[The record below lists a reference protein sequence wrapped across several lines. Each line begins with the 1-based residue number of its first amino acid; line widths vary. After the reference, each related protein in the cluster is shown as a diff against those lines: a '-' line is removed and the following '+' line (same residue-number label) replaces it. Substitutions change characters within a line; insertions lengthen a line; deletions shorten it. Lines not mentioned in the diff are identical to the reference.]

1 MKLMFVI
8 IRDNDSD
15 GVVQALVENEFR
27 VTRVASTGGFLRH
40 GNVTLMIGVE
50 NDKVQAVIDQLRQ
63 TCCPPEESQH
73 RATIF
78 VVDMPYFE
86 QI

>member
-1 MKLMFVI
+1 
-8 IRDNDSD
+8 
-15 GVVQALVENEFR
+15 
-27 VTRVASTGGFLRH
+27 
-40 GNVTLMIGVE
+40 MIGVE

>member
-1 MKLMFVI
+1 MKLIFVVVHGA
-8 IRDNDSD
+8 DADA
-15 GVVQALVENEFR
+15 VVQTLVENNYR
-27 VTRVASTGGFLRH
+27 VTHVASTGGFMRH
-40 GNVTLMIGVE
+40 GNVTLMTGIE
-50 NDKVQAVIDQLRQ
+50 EDQVQAVIDLLHQA
-63 TCCPPEESQH
+63 CCPPEDTQH

>member
-1 MKLMFVI
+1 
-8 IRDNDSD
+8 
-15 GVVQALVENEFR
+15 
-27 VTRVASTGGFLRH
+27 
-40 GNVTLMIGVE
+40 MIGVE
-50 NDKVQAVIDQLRQ
+50 DDKVQAVIDLLRQ
-63 TCCPPEESQH
+63 ICCPPEESQH

>member
-1 MKLMFVI
+1 M
-8 IRDNDSD
+8 
-15 GVVQALVENEFR
+15 
-27 VTRVASTGGFLRH
+27 ASTGGFKRY
-40 GNVTLMIGVE
+40 GNVTLIIGIKEDQV
-50 NDKVQAVIDQLRQ
+50 KVVINLLHQA
-63 TCCPPEESQH
+63 CCPPEDTQH